1 MTYSAPLKVTIRL
14 TIYDKDPD
22 SGAKTIRDIKEQE
35 VFYGDIPLMTEKRH
49 VHHQRHRARHPFPSC
64 TARPAFFFGERQ

>member
-22 SGAKTIRDIKEQE
+22 TGAKTIRDIKEQE

-49 VHHQRHRARHPFPSC
+49 VHHQRHRTCNRQPGLAP
-64 TARPAFFFGERQ
+64 ARPGGVF

>member
-22 SGAKTIRDIKEQE
+22 TGAKSIRDIK
-35 VFYGDIPLMTEKRH
+35 
-49 VHHQRHRARHPFPSC
+49 
-64 TARPAFFFGERQ
+64 